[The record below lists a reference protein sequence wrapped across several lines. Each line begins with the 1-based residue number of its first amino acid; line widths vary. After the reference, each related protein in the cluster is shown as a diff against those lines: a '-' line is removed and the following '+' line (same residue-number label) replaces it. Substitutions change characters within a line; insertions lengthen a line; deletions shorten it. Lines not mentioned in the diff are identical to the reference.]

1 MNEAITLDTQLNSFA
16 SFNPELNQKQKE
28 TDYVLLGNIQPDL
41 QLNILSQLNDPK
53 FVMCDTMNLW
63 INTMPD
69 KLKNVIAQT
78 NLLLVND
85 KEAKMLS
92 ECDNLILSAEKILE
106 MGPEY
111 LIIKKGEH
119 GSMLFSKQGDIF
131 ILPAYPMSCVVDPTG
146 AGDSFAGG
154 LLGNLAQESKINFET
169 IKRSMISGTV
179 IASFTTQDF
188 GPEMLQTVTFDGF
201 IKRSEEFMQIIQI
214 PSVGGVLV

>member
-1 MNEAITLDTQLNSFA
+1 
-16 SFNPELNQKQKE
+16 
-28 TDYVLLGNIQPDL
+28 
-41 QLNILSQLNDPK
+41 
-53 FVMCDTMNLW
+53 MNLW

-119 GSMLFSKQGDIF
+119 GSMLFSKQGEIF

-179 IASFTTQDF
+179 IASFTTQGF

-201 IKRSEEFMQIIQI
+201 IKRSEEFMQIIQT
-214 PSVGGVLV
+214 PSFDRVLV